1 MATKRAQSKSKPAS
15 KSRTRA
21 PHGTTKA
28 HPARGVTRA
37 VTKVL
42 VANRGEIAVRIMRAC
57 RELGIATVA
66 VYSEADRKS
75 LHVLHADEAVCIGP
89 PSPLASY
96 LEIDALLEA
105 ARATGADA
113 VHPGYGFLAENA
125 AFAERVEGAGLVF
138 VGPPAA
144 AIRAMGSKLG
154 ARALMKKAR
163 VPVVPGTESG
173 SNDAAFVAAS
183 ARTLRGPWF
192 VKASAGGGGK
202 GMRLVTDAS
211 QLEAAARA
219 AISEAK
225 SAFGDDTVY
234 VERKIERPRHVEF
247 QVLAD
252 AHGNV
257 VHLFER
263 ECSIQRR
270 HQKVLEETPSP
281 ALTPA
286 LRARMGAAAVAA
298 ARATGYVNAGTI
310 EFILDAD
317 GEFYFLEMNTRIQ
330 VEHPITECTTG
341 IDLVQWQL
349 RIARGEKL
357 AFGQK
362 DLAQRGHAIECR
374 IYAEDETQN
383 FMPSCGVLSV
393 LREPSG
399 PGVRVDSGVYQGWEV
414 TPHYDPILA
423 KLVTFGENRE
433 VARHRM
439 LRALDEYVVHGV
451 ATSVELHKRILRHPA
466 FVAAHVDTA
475 FLDQHA
481 SDLLTPHAA
490 DVPDLAFIAAALA
503 AESGSTRATHAQR
516 AATNGEDA
524 PSPWATTG
532 AWEIGRVK

>member
-1 MATKRAQSKSKPAS
+1 MATKRATAS
-15 KSRTRA
+15 ARA
-21 PHGTTKA
+21 PERAGT
-28 HPARGVTRA
+28 

-57 RELGIATVA
+57 RELGISTVA
-66 VYSEADRKS
+66 VYSEADRTS
-75 LHVLHADEAVCIGP
+75 LHVQHADQAVCIGP
-89 PSPLASY
+89 PSPLESY
-96 LEIDALLEA
+96 LKIDALLDA

-125 AFAERVEGAGLVF
+125 TFAERVSKAGLTF
-138 VGPPAA
+138 IGPGGD

-154 ARALMKKAR
+154 ARAIMIKAG

-173 SNDAAFVAAS
+173 SNDAAKIAAM
-183 ARTLRGPWF
+183 AKKIAGPWF

-252 AHGNV
+252 AHGNA

-286 LRARMGAAAVAA
+286 LRKRMGDAAVAA
-298 ARATGYVNAGTI
+298 ACAVGYVNAGTI
-310 EFILDAD
+310 EFILDEA

-330 VEHPITECTTG
+330 VEHPVTECTTG

-349 RIARGEKL
+349 RVARGEAL
-357 AFGQK
+357 GFTQK
-362 DLAQRGHAIECR
+362 DLSQRGHAIECR
-374 IYAEDETQN
+374 IYAEDETKN
-383 FMPSCGVLSV
+383 FMPSCGVLAK

-399 PGVRVDSGVYQGWEV
+399 PGIRVDSGVFEGWDV
-414 TPHYDPILA
+414 TPHYDPMLA
-423 KLVTFGENRE
+423 KLVAYGEDRE
-433 VARHRM
+433 TARRRM
-439 LRALDEYVVHGV
+439 LRALGEYVVHGV
-451 ATSVELHKRILRHPA
+451 ATSIALHTRILQNSD
-466 FVAAHVDTA
+466 FVAGKVDTA
-475 FLDQHA
+475 FLD
-481 SDLLTPHAA
+481 THAA
-490 DVPDLAFIAAALA
+490 SLLKPTTTDVPDVAFVAAALA
-503 AESGSTRATHAQR
+503 LELGAARRLQASGLEPD
-516 AATNGEDA
+516 GEDSL
-524 PSPWATTG
+524 SPWLTTG
-532 AWEIGRVK
+532 AWEIGGAR